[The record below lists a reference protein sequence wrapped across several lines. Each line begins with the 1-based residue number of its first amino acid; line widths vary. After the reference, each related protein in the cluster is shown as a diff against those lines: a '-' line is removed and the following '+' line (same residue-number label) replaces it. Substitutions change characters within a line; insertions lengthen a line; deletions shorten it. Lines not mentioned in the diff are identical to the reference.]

1 MSSTQHQG
9 QVIDHESE
17 SKSPSVGNGMS
28 SENGANDD
36 IAELQRR
43 PPAHQPTIADR
54 LSFAQPIQPSSN
66 GFSFSIRG
74 SDIVSHASTVAFK
87 KIATKD
93 SQNQS
98 DIVSLTAT
106 SNDDLE
112 STTAMSESD
121 RGSQIANPKLR
132 TVKIRLAPTRPS
144 DSDSVTSTKH
154 SSTMPTASASS
165 TPYKASPNSSSDS
178 ETTPSSSPGSK
189 ENNIPSAALAP
200 SQDRPTAGPGLRL
213 VVNAKKLA
221 AVRLKQQGLHRTN
234 GGVIQARAAPRPA
247 AATTT
252 QVTAPPH
259 KKPKEAANRA
269 ARRKSSE
276 TSSYTSKAA
285 AARAKPFAKGA
296 ERNLQVVECLHA
308 MVTEASHRPEFRDL
322 LRWSD
327 DGSFV
332 NCARATWG
340 ANSVLLDP
348 LISRHFP
355 ESVTF
360 TSIRRRFRGQCG
372 GRW

>member
-9 QVIDHESE
+9 QVTDHESA
-17 SKSPSVGNGMS
+17 SKSPSVGNGTS
-28 SENGANDD
+28 SEYGAKDD
-36 IAELQRR
+36 IADQLRR
-43 PPAHQPTIADR
+43 SHVPRPKMIAER
-54 LSFAQPIQPSSN
+54 LSFTQPIQPSSN

-74 SDIVSHASTVAFK
+74 SDIVSHAPTVAFK
-87 KIATKD
+87 KIAT
-93 SQNQS
+93 
-98 DIVSLTAT
+98 TAT
-106 SNDDLE
+106 SKDDLE

-132 TVKIRLAPTRPS
+132 TVKIRLAPKRPS
-144 DSDSVTSTKH
+144 DNDSVTSTNH
-154 SSTMPTASASS
+154 SSTIPTESASS
-165 TPYKASPNSSSDS
+165 TPYKESPNSTSDS
-178 ETTPSSSPGSK
+178 ETTPPSCPGSK
-189 ENNIPSAALAP
+189 ENDIPSAALAP
-200 SQDRPTAGPGLRL
+200 SQDRPTTGPGLRL

-252 QVTAPPH
+252 QVVAPPR

-276 TSSYTSKAA
+276 TSSNRSKAA
-285 AARAKPFAKGA
+285 AATAKPFARGA

-332 NCARATWG
+332 HCARATWS
-340 ANSVLLDP
+340 AKSVLLDR
-348 LISRHFP
+348 LIARHFP
-355 ESVTF
+355 EPVTF